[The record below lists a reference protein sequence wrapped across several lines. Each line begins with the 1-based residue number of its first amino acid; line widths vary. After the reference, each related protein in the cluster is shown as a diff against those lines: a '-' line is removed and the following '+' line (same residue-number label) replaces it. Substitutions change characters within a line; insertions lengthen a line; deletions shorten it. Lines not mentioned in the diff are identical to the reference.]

1 MSLDGT
7 FLHCVVSEMLSAGLV
22 GGRIDKIYQP
32 SREEIIISIR
42 SAGKHNKILISSNSM
57 SARVCMTERAAE
69 NPSAPP
75 MFCMLLRKHLS
86 GGKLL
91 DITQDGLERIINFD
105 FECMNEIG
113 DMVVNR
119 LTAEIMGRHS
129 NIILMAKKDGVYR
142 VTDSIKRITDDVS
155 SVRRILPNIVYETPP
170 RDLTR
175 VNFLICSDSEFISAV
190 KQGDGKR
197 LSKHLTACLEG
208 ISPVFA
214 RECAYYSCRD
224 TDFAVDD
231 MTDDNYDRLL
241 FFIKRA
247 REYVTDKNGFTIL
260 RDLNGTYKDFCF
272 MPIEQYGTQMLV
284 SHADGANALL
294 DIFYGSKPPG
304 CGTLEECEQ
313 RVRKYKLGILVQ
325 TVGELEDSLDGEGMM
340 RTEAMHKASFYSLEK
355 DLRKFYPN
363 MLPIGAGCCIKCK
376 TCTCPDAPCRFP
388 DQAFSSMEAYG
399 MLVMQV
405 CQANHLDYYY
415 GPGKIA
421 YTSCYL
427 LK

>member
-155 SVRRILPNIVYETPP
+155 SGKTYTSEYRIRNATERSDPCKLPYLFRQRVYKRCKTG
-170 RDLTR
+170 RGKT
-175 VNFLICSDSEFISAV
+175 AV
-190 KQGDGKR
+190 KAPDR
-197 LSKHLTACLEG
+197 LS
-208 ISPVFA
+208 
-214 RECAYYSCRD
+214 
-224 TDFAVDD
+224 
-231 MTDDNYDRLL
+231 
-241 FFIKRA
+241 
-247 REYVTDKNGFTIL
+247 
-260 RDLNGTYKDFCF
+260 
-272 MPIEQYGTQMLV
+272 
-284 SHADGANALL
+284 
-294 DIFYGSKPPG
+294 
-304 CGTLEECEQ
+304 
-313 RVRKYKLGILVQ
+313 
-325 TVGELEDSLDGEGMM
+325 
-340 RTEAMHKASFYSLEK
+340 
-355 DLRKFYPN
+355 
-363 MLPIGAGCCIKCK
+363 
-376 TCTCPDAPCRFP
+376 
-388 DQAFSSMEAYG
+388 
-399 MLVMQV
+399 
-405 CQANHLDYYY
+405 
-415 GPGKIA
+415 
-421 YTSCYL
+421 
-427 LK
+427 

>member
-57 SARVCMTERAAE
+57 SARVSMTERTAE

-142 VTDSIKRITDDVS
+142 EI
-155 SVRRILPNIVYETPP
+155 Y
-170 RDLTR
+170 
-175 VNFLICSDSEFISAV
+175 NF
-190 KQGDGKR
+190 
-197 LSKHLTACLEG
+197 
-208 ISPVFA
+208 
-214 RECAYYSCRD
+214 
-224 TDFAVDD
+224 
-231 MTDDNYDRLL
+231 
-241 FFIKRA
+241 
-247 REYVTDKNGFTIL
+247 
-260 RDLNGTYKDFCF
+260 
-272 MPIEQYGTQMLV
+272 
-284 SHADGANALL
+284 
-294 DIFYGSKPPG
+294 SKPL
-304 CGTLEECEQ
+304 T
-313 RVRKYKLGILVQ
+313 KYIKKL
-325 TVGELEDSLDGEGMM
+325 
-340 RTEAMHKASFYSLEK
+340 
-355 DLRKFYPN
+355 
-363 MLPIGAGCCIKCK
+363 
-376 TCTCPDAPCRFP
+376 
-388 DQAFSSMEAYG
+388 
-399 MLVMQV
+399 
-405 CQANHLDYYY
+405 
-415 GPGKIA
+415 
-421 YTSCYL
+421 
-427 LK
+427 

>member
-155 SVRRILPNIVYETPP
+155 SVRRILPNIVYETPSVI
-170 RDLTR
+170 R
-175 VNFLICSDSEFISAV
+175 
-190 KQGDGKR
+190 
-197 LSKHLTACLEG
+197 
-208 ISPVFA
+208 
-214 RECAYYSCRD
+214 
-224 TDFAVDD
+224 
-231 MTDDNYDRLL
+231 
-241 FFIKRA
+241 
-247 REYVTDKNGFTIL
+247 
-260 RDLNGTYKDFCF
+260 F
-272 MPIEQYGTQMLV
+272 ML
-284 SHADGANALL
+284 
-294 DIFYGSKPPG
+294 
-304 CGTLEECEQ
+304 
-313 RVRKYKLGILVQ
+313 
-325 TVGELEDSLDGEGMM
+325 
-340 RTEAMHKASFYSLEK
+340 
-355 DLRKFYPN
+355 
-363 MLPIGAGCCIKCK
+363 
-376 TCTCPDAPCRFP
+376 
-388 DQAFSSMEAYG
+388 
-399 MLVMQV
+399 
-405 CQANHLDYYY
+405 
-415 GPGKIA
+415 
-421 YTSCYL
+421 
-427 LK
+427 

>member
-142 VTDSIKRITDDVS
+142 VTDSIKRIIRNTAERSDPCK
-155 SVRRILPNIVYETPP
+155 LPYLFRQRVYKRCKTG
-170 RDLTR
+170 RGKT
-175 VNFLICSDSEFISAV
+175 AV
-190 KQGDGKR
+190 KAPDR
-197 LSKHLTACLEG
+197 LS
-208 ISPVFA
+208 
-214 RECAYYSCRD
+214 
-224 TDFAVDD
+224 
-231 MTDDNYDRLL
+231 
-241 FFIKRA
+241 
-247 REYVTDKNGFTIL
+247 
-260 RDLNGTYKDFCF
+260 
-272 MPIEQYGTQMLV
+272 
-284 SHADGANALL
+284 
-294 DIFYGSKPPG
+294 
-304 CGTLEECEQ
+304 
-313 RVRKYKLGILVQ
+313 
-325 TVGELEDSLDGEGMM
+325 
-340 RTEAMHKASFYSLEK
+340 
-355 DLRKFYPN
+355 
-363 MLPIGAGCCIKCK
+363 
-376 TCTCPDAPCRFP
+376 
-388 DQAFSSMEAYG
+388 
-399 MLVMQV
+399 
-405 CQANHLDYYY
+405 
-415 GPGKIA
+415 
-421 YTSCYL
+421 
-427 LK
+427 

>member
-129 NIILMAKKDGVYR
+129 NIILMAKKDGHTNPDYLPKGLPDYHNHPGR
-142 VTDSIKRITDDVS
+142 FRNCCRRTYS
-155 SVRRILPNIVYETPP
+155 SGRERRQVRRNRYNCPTAVSAAALAV
-170 RDLTR
+170 
-175 VNFLICSDSEFISAV
+175 SD
-190 KQGDGKR
+190 
-197 LSKHLTACLEG
+197 
-208 ISPVFA
+208 
-214 RECAYYSCRD
+214 
-224 TDFAVDD
+224 
-231 MTDDNYDRLL
+231 
-241 FFIKRA
+241 
-247 REYVTDKNGFTIL
+247 
-260 RDLNGTYKDFCF
+260 
-272 MPIEQYGTQMLV
+272 
-284 SHADGANALL
+284 
-294 DIFYGSKPPG
+294 
-304 CGTLEECEQ
+304 
-313 RVRKYKLGILVQ
+313 
-325 TVGELEDSLDGEGMM
+325 
-340 RTEAMHKASFYSLEK
+340 
-355 DLRKFYPN
+355 
-363 MLPIGAGCCIKCK
+363 
-376 TCTCPDAPCRFP
+376 
-388 DQAFSSMEAYG
+388 
-399 MLVMQV
+399 
-405 CQANHLDYYY
+405 
-415 GPGKIA
+415 
-421 YTSCYL
+421 
-427 LK
+427 